1 MKPHHK
7 RQSER
12 RKMNQKLNHQ
22 NLLQHELIGLPV
34 KVVKS
39 LNASQEN
46 SEGRIADETMRT
58 LILQTDKTKLVI
70 TKIGT
75 TFRLTLTDGS
85 KAEVIGDQLL
95 RRPEDRV
102 KTLRGRTH

>member
-1 MKPHHK
+1 
-7 RQSER
+7 
-12 RKMNQKLNHQ
+12 MNQKLNRQ

-34 KVVKS
+34 KVVRS

-46 SEGRIADETMRT
+46 AEGQVIDETMRT
-58 LILQTDKTKLVI
+58 LILGNNNTKRMIPKV
-70 TKIGT
+70 GT

-85 KAEVIGDQLL
+85 KVDVSGKQLL

-102 KTLRGRTH
+102 KMIRGRTH

>member
-1 MKPHHK
+1 M
-7 RQSER
+7 RQNER
-12 RKMNQKLNHQ
+12 RKMNQKLNRQ

-34 KVVKS
+34 KVVQS

-46 SEGRIADETMRT
+46 AEGEVIDETMRT
-58 LILQTDKTKLVI
+58 LILGSDNSKRMIPKV
-70 TKIGT
+70 GT

-85 KAEVIGDQLL
+85 KVDVHGEQLL

-102 KTLRGRTH
+102 KMVRGRTH